1 MSANASSAAITKYSA
16 FAKQHDK
23 MPSEKIMAAAAKLE
37 NAGNED
43 KAIVLYT
50 LVCNRF
56 NKDLPEKE
64 KQTCILAHVK
74 AGILYMNRAEYS
86 KAFDTEVEGV
96 KLSEMCKEK
105 KYNSQLYN
113 VIGSIY
119 TYYLDYE
126 KAINYYKKA
135 LTFCKEYPDKITEY
149 KILTNLTNMYTN
161 KSDISEAKKYLEKAE
176 RLRDRKDATYAF
188 MTEYTKGRIEML
200 EGKFSNQAER
210 YKRLAVFAE
219 KHKLPARFR
228 CFAYQEIY
236 LIYERQ
242 SI

>member
-64 KQTCILAHVK
+64 KLTCILAHVK

-161 KSDISEAKKYLEKAE
+161 KSDISEAKKYLENVLTDIQE
-176 RLRDRKDATYAF
+176 DRLVYP
-188 MTEYTKGRIEML
+188 E
-200 EGKFSNQAER
+200 
-210 YKRLAVFAE
+210 
-219 KHKLPARFR
+219 
-228 CFAYQEIY
+228 
-236 LIYERQ
+236 
-242 SI
+242 